1 MLSLKGIVKR
11 YVTGDTIVTALKGI
25 DLEFRKSE
33 FVSILGPSGCGKTTL
48 LNLIGGLDRYDE
60 GNLSIKGKSTH
71 NFNDRDWDSYRNHSI
86 GFIFQSYNLIPHQSV
101 LANVELALTLSGVS
115 KSERRAR
122 AIAALEKVGL
132 GDQIHKR
139 PNQMSG
145 GQMQRVAIARALV
158 NDPEIILADEP
169 TGALDSTTS
178 VQIMEILKSI
188 SHEKLIIMV
197 THNPDLAETYSSRII
212 RLSDGL
218 VVGDSNPYVPEKTE
232 KADLPSESKKE
243 KAPKEKKIRTSMSF
257 LTALSLSM
265 NNLMTKKGRT
275 FLTSFA
281 GSIGIIGIALIL
293 SLSNGIQLYINRVQE
308 DTLSSYPIILSD
320 QTVDYTSVV
329 SAMMG
334 TASSTGDHSLDAVYS
349 NTVMFDM
356 MNIMLSEMKTNNLA
370 AFKSYLDSI
379 ESDLNDRKLINDIQY
394 GYDLNLSIYDPDTDA
409 GITPLGMHVF
419 YELMYGNMAD
429 QMSSLQAGP
438 SMSIFTEMIDNEEL
452 INSQYDI
459 LAGRM
464 PTSYDELVLV
474 VNKNNEVADMAL
486 YALGLKDQDELLKI
500 MEAAMKGETFEVSPT
515 TFTYEQILSTTFKLI
530 LPSDYYVK
538 SESGNWNYIGDD
550 DLAMKNVIDNGTT
563 LKIVG
568 ILRPAEDAVSSSIDG
583 TIGYTS
589 ALTREIITRTNSSDL
604 IREQAETPDI
614 DVLTGLPFPTE
625 NEPVHDNAY
634 KVSTVREYMNG
645 LSSMERADLYKKIV
659 TSESITKYTL
669 SALPVDAMRAILM
682 SGGGDQMTTVPT
694 MSDEEVSQLFGQ
706 YLDYIVKMSVQA
718 SEEALGAMTND
729 QMAEGLTEYLES
741 SDEELLVLIYDCFM
755 PTEVSKSSYEDNMT
769 AFGLLD
775 LDNPSSISIYPKDF
789 DAKEALTDLIE
800 KYNEDVEE
808 QDKISYTDYMELMM
822 SSVSTIIN
830 FVSYALIAFVSISL
844 VVSAIMI
851 GIITYISVLE
861 RTKEIGILRA
871 IGASKRDISRVFNA
885 ETFIVGLAAGI
896 IGILVSL
903 IFCIPINLI
912 IESLA
917 EVSNIAVLP
926 VGGALILI
934 AISVILTLVAGL
946 VPSRMA
952 AKKDPVIALRTE

>member
-1 MLSLKGIVKR
+1 MLSLKGIVKS
-11 YVTGDTIVTALKGI
+11 YVTGDTTVTALKGI

-48 LNLIGGLDRYDE
+48 LNLIGGLDRYDS
-60 GNLSIKGKSTH
+60 GNLIIKGKSTH
-71 NFNDRDWDSYRNHSI
+71 NFTDRDWDSYRNHSI

-115 KSERRAR
+115 KAERRSR

-132 GDQIHKR
+132 ADQIHKR

-188 SHEKLIIMV
+188 SNEKLIIMV

-212 RLSDGL
+212 RLSDGQ
-218 VVGDSNPYVPEKTE
+218 VVSDSNPYTPEETNEAPVP
-232 KADLPSESKKE
+232 AESKKT
-243 KAPKEKKIRTSMSF
+243 KPAKESKNRTSMSF

-265 NNLMTKKGRT
+265 NNLLTKKGRT

-308 DTLSSYPIILSD
+308 DTLSSYPITLSD
-320 QTVDYTSVV
+320 QTVDYTSMV

-334 TASSTGDHSLDAVYS
+334 TTSAIGDHSLDAIYS
-349 NTVMFDM
+349 NSVMFDM
-356 MNIMLSEMKTNNLA
+356 MNVMLSEMKTNNLS

-379 ESDLNDRKLINDIQY
+379 EADLNDQNLINDIQY
-394 GYDLNLSIYDPDTDA
+394 GYDLNLSIYDPNTDE
-409 GITPLGMHVF
+409 GITPLGMYVF
-419 YELMYGNMAD
+419 YELLYGNMAD
-429 QMSSLQAGP
+429 QMASMQPGSS
-438 SMSIFTEMIDNEEL
+438 MNIFTEMIDNEEL
-452 INSQYDI
+452 IGSQYDI

-464 PTSYDELVLV
+464 PDSYDELVLV
-474 VNKNNEVADMAL
+474 VNKNNEVSDMAL
-486 YALGLKDQDELLKI
+486 YALGLKDRDELMKI
-500 MEAAMKGETFEVSPT
+500 MEAAMKGETFEVTPT
-515 TFTYEQILSTTFKLI
+515 TFTYDQILSTTFQLI

-538 SESGNWNYIGDD
+538 NGNGTWKYIGDD
-550 DLAMKNVIDNGTT
+550 DLAMKSVIDNGTT

-568 ILRPAEDAVSSSIDG
+568 ILRPSEDAVSSSING

-589 ALTREIITRTNSSDL
+589 ALTREIINRTNASDL
-604 IREQAETPDI
+604 IREQAENPDTDI
-614 DVLTGLPFPTE
+614 LTGLPFPTE
-625 NEPVHDNAY
+625 NEPVHDTAY
-634 KVSTVREYMNG
+634 KINAVRQYMSG

-659 TSESITKYTL
+659 TSESITKHSL
-669 SALPVDAMRAILM
+669 SSLPVDAMRGILM
-682 SGGGDQMTTVPT
+682 SSGSEQTATVPS
-694 MSDEEVSQLFGQ
+694 MSDDEVRQMFGQ

-718 SEEALGAMTND
+718 AEATLGSMTND
-729 QMAEGLTEYLES
+729 QMAEGLNEYLES
-741 SDEELLVLIYDCFM
+741 TDEELLVLIYDNFM
-755 PTEVSKSSYEDNMT
+755 PTEVSKSSYEENMT

-775 LDNPSSISIYPKDF
+775 LDKPSSISIYPKDF
-789 DAKEALTDLIE
+789 DAKESLTSIIE
-800 KYNEDVEE
+800 EYNESVDDA
-808 QDKISYTDYMELMM
+808 DKIAYTDYMELMM

-903 IFCIPINLI
+903 ILCIPINLI
-912 IESLA
+912 IKSLA
-917 EVSNIAVLP
+917 DVNNIAVLP
-926 VGGALILI
+926 VAGAIILI

>member
-1 MLSLKGIVKR
+1 MLSLKGIVKS
-11 YVTGDTIVTALKGI
+11 YVTGDTTVTALKGI

-71 NFNDRDWDSYRNHSI
+71 NFSDRDWDSYRNHSI

-115 KSERRAR
+115 KSERRAK

-169 TGALDSTTS
+169 TGALDSITS

-197 THNPDLAETYSSRII
+197 THNPELAETYSSRII
-212 RLSDGL
+212 RLSDGQ
-218 VVGDSNPYVPEKTE
+218 VVDDSNPYLPD
-232 KADLPSESKKE
+232 KAEDPDLPADPKKE
-243 KAPKEKKIRTSMSF
+243 KAPKEKKNRTSMSF

-265 NNLMTKKGRT
+265 NNLLTKKGRT

-293 SLSNGIQLYINRVQE
+293 SLSNGIQLFINRVQE
-308 DTLSSYPIILSD
+308 DTLSSYPITLSD
-320 QTVDYTSVV
+320 QTMDYTSMMT
-329 SAMMG
+329 AMMG
-334 TASSTGDHSLDAVYS
+334 TTSSVGDHSLDAIYS
-349 NTVMFDM
+349 NTIMFDM

-379 ESDLNDRKLINDIQY
+379 ESDLNDQKLINDIQY

-409 GITPLGMHVF
+409 GITPLGMHIF
-419 YELMYGNMAD
+419 YELLYGNMAA

-452 INSQYDI
+452 ISSQYDI

-464 PTSYDELVLV
+464 PASYDELVLV

-500 MEAAMKGETFEVSPT
+500 MEAAMKGETFEVNPT
-515 TFTYEQILSTTFKLI
+515 TFTYDQILSTTFKLI

-538 SESGNWNYIGDD
+538 SENGTWSYIGDD
-550 DLAMKNVIDNGTT
+550 DFAMKTVIDNGTT

-568 ILRPAEDAVSSSIDG
+568 ILRPSEDAVSSSIGG

-589 ALTREIITRTNSSDL
+589 ALTREIINRTNASDL
-604 IREQAETPDI
+604 IREQAENPDTDI
-614 DVLTGLPFPTE
+614 LTGLPFPTG

-634 KVSTVREYMNG
+634 KVSTILKYMNG

-659 TSESITKYTL
+659 TSESITKYTFSSL
-669 SALPVDAMRAILM
+669 SVDAMRAILM
-682 SGGGDQMTTVPT
+682 SGGDQMTTVPT
-694 MSDEEVSQLFGQ
+694 MSDEEVIQMFGQ
-706 YLDYIVKMSVQA
+706 YLDYIVTMAVQT
-718 SEEALGAMTND
+718 SEAALGAMTND

-741 SDEELLVLIYDCFM
+741 SDEGLLVLIYDSFM
-755 PTEVSKSSYEDNMT
+755 PTELSKSSYDENMT

-775 LDNPSSISIYPKDF
+775 LDNPSSINIYPKDF
-789 DAKEALTDLIE
+789 DAKEVLTQMISD
-800 KYNEDVEE
+800 YNEDVEE
-808 QDKISYTDYMELMM
+808 QDKIAYTDYMELMM
-822 SSVSTIIN
+822 SSISTIIG

-903 IFCIPINLI
+903 ILCIPINLI
-912 IESLA
+912 IEALA
-917 EVSNIAVLP
+917 DVSNIAVLP
-926 VGGALILI
+926 VGGAIILI

-952 AKKDPVIALRTE
+952 AKKDPVIALRSE